1 MNRNEIKAKILDF
14 FEVIEGGLQAED
26 REVKLTRVLDEL
38 AMAVHFAEYP
48 FDASEFPDAVVREYG
63 EIREIVSKNFPDLG
77 YYNGALEIADKIAES
92 ENGVGDAIDD
102 ICDIAGDLE
111 EVLWCWEN
119 TSVDDALW
127 HFKFSFDSHWGKHLR
142 DLQLYLYAKAHGW

>member
-1 MNRNEIKAKILDF
+1 MNRDEIKAAILDF
-14 FEVIEGGLQAED
+14 FEVIEGDLRDED

-38 AMAVHFAEYP
+38 ALAVHFADYT
-48 FDASEFPDAVVREYG
+48 FDDSKFPDAVVRDYQ
-63 EIREIVSKNFPDLG
+63 EIRDIVSKNFPDVG
-77 YYNGALEIADKIAES
+77 YYNAALEIAHEIAES
-92 ENGVGDAIDD
+92 ENSVGDATDD

-142 DLQLYLYAKAHGW
+142 DLQLYLYEKRNGW

>member
-1 MNRNEIKAKILDF
+1 MNRNDIKTAILNF
-14 FEVIEGGLQAED
+14 FEVIEGNLQPED
-26 REVKLTRVLDEL
+26 REIKLTQALDEL
-38 AMAVHFAEYP
+38 AIATHSMEYT
-48 FDASEFPDAVVREYG
+48 FDEREFQDSVTRDYQEV
-63 EIREIVSKNFPDLG
+63 REIVSRNFPDLG
-77 YYNGALEIADKIAES
+77 YYNVALDIVDKIAES

-127 HFKFSFDSHWGKHLR
+127 HFESSFDSHWGKHLR
-142 DLQLYLYAKAHGW
+142 DLQLYLYAKLIS